1 MTAPL
6 KASLHGRV
14 PIDQLKELPEYA
26 LLPENQQNFLAAYI
40 ASGYDVASAV
50 KTSYPKAKTA
60 ESVRVM
66 GIRVLHSPGMVMLL
80 SLHFGDDPKDAF
92 CKMVAKMVLRG
103 KITREQVEAI
113 KLLADVREFRQ
124 PWAPRYEK
132 KIMDG
137 MANNRQA
144 VKRRVQRAAE
154 NSAIK
159 KVAKELPAVNLMPD
173 FHNL

>member
-1 MTAPL
+1 MHEE
-6 KASLHGRV
+6 SLHGRV
-14 PIDQLKELPEYA
+14 PIEELKRLPEYA
-26 LLPENQQNFLAAYI
+26 LLPGNQQKFLASYI
-40 ASGYDVASAV
+40 ANGYDARAAV
-50 KTSYPKAKTA
+50 LASYPNAKTP

-66 GIRVLHSPGMVMLL
+66 GVRILQSAGMVMIL

-103 KITREQVEAI
+103 KISREQLDAI
-113 KLLADVREFRQ
+113 KLLADVREYRQ

-132 KIMDG
+132 KIVDG

-154 NSAIK
+154 TEAVK
-159 KVAKELPAVNLMPD
+159 KVAKDQPARSLMPD
-173 FHNL
+173 FEKL